1 MNDVNYDKNKID
13 YLFEMLE
20 KSMESEEQVDIV
32 TEQLKALER
41 IHKESPNIEASL
53 NAIVERQKLIDVSHK
68 AEDQQ
73 IGKTKR
79 NFMENMWQVQKDLKE
94 VTMLQKTRSEQ

>member
-20 KSMESEEQVDIV
+20 KSMETEVQVDIV

-53 NAIVERQKLIDVSHK
+53 NSIVERQKLIDVSHK
-68 AEDQQ
+68 AED
-73 IGKTKR
+73 
-79 NFMENMWQVQKDLKE
+79 
-94 VTMLQKTRSEQ
+94 